1 MNLFCFSLEGSID
14 SLYEAVQS
22 STVGPPLPIP
32 SRSSSRSCSRSCS
45 PAVLLNDNTR
55 WRGSGRSISM
65 DMPQTH
71 GVNSNKK
78 NRRTHI
84 SKSLSDNE
92 TLDNSACNTAAW
104 QHARSREDLI
114 HLTNNH
120 NEEMRKPK
128 HRTDKKGGKG
138 GHHTGTKKKEK
149 QQTNQ
154 SVHNNGVMTE
164 SKPAV
169 RKNLKN
175 GRKPG
180 GRSGKDGSKKSNN
193 RVCSPPRTM
202 SPPLGPHYLDVP
214 YRSRSDRMLY
224 LGKSS
229 TLPAQENTTLG
240 RCVDMVSLPGGAT
253 PTHHQ
258 RWSNP
263 GDSSPA
269 WGTIEHTC
277 RWPLTEYHMLP
288 HEFAMLHV
296 MEEDGRQ
303 QPASDQNESLKRSCQ
318 LLAKVPRSIT
328 EVDQSEPNR
337 STSFGKFEGLRN
349 HSSQAKTEE
358 TRTTTLREECDNPD
372 PGRSAGIGKK
382 MKEISLTMR
391 RKMGK
396 KHAKSLS
403 EETGDDID
411 KDPEAEIESSPPA
424 EKSSTKTSN
433 SLESLC
439 SGQSSSSG
447 VTSESNSS
455 GQRDSLKLEEDG
467 SYQGQFC
474 GRARVHT
481 DFVPSPYDTDSLKL
495 KVGDII
501 HIISKPPMGIWTG
514 ILNNKVGNFK
524 FIYVDVLEEEKEKEA
539 EEETPKI
546 RQQKLCKRPRPKT
559 LLELL
564 EQLNL
569 EEYASALL
577 LNGYQTVEDL
587 LHLQEKH
594 LIELNVKDPE
604 HRRRLLAAAEC
615 RYVGDDMSN
624 GEEQKSSHAQQ
635 EEDSDC
641 PRDSG
646 CFIPS
651 EC

>member
-14 SLYEAVQS
+14 SLYEVVQS
-22 STVGPPLPIP
+22 STDGPPLPIP

-65 DMPQTH
+65 DMQQTY

-78 NRRTHI
+78 NGRTHI

-180 GRSGKDGSKKSNN
+180 GRSGKDGSKKSHN

-214 YRSRSDRMLY
+214 YTSRSDRMLY

-240 RCVDMVSLPGGAT
+240 RCADMVSLPGGAT

-263 GDSSPA
+263 GDSSHA

-277 RWPLTEYHMLP
+277 RWPLTDYRMLP

-296 MEEDGRQ
+296 KEGDGRQ
-303 QPASDQNESLKRSCQ
+303 QPASDQNGSLKRSCQ

-328 EVDQSEPNR
+328 EVDQSEPNV
-337 STSFGKFEGLRN
+337 
-349 HSSQAKTEE
+349 
-358 TRTTTLREECDNPD
+358 
-372 PGRSAGIGKK
+372 
-382 MKEISLTMR
+382 
-391 RKMGK
+391 
-396 KHAKSLS
+396 
-403 EETGDDID
+403 
-411 KDPEAEIESSPPA
+411 
-424 EKSSTKTSN
+424 SN
-433 SLESLC
+433 E
-439 SGQSSSSG
+439 
-447 VTSESNSS
+447 
-455 GQRDSLKLEEDG
+455 
-467 SYQGQFC
+467 
-474 GRARVHT
+474 
-481 DFVPSPYDTDSLKL
+481 
-495 KVGDII
+495 
-501 HIISKPPMGIWTG
+501 
-514 ILNNKVGNFK
+514 
-524 FIYVDVLEEEKEKEA
+524 
-539 EEETPKI
+539 
-546 RQQKLCKRPRPKT
+546 
-559 LLELL
+559 
-564 EQLNL
+564 
-569 EEYASALL
+569 
-577 LNGYQTVEDL
+577 
-587 LHLQEKH
+587 
-594 LIELNVKDPE
+594 
-604 HRRRLLAAAEC
+604 
-615 RYVGDDMSN
+615 
-624 GEEQKSSHAQQ
+624 
-635 EEDSDC
+635 
-641 PRDSG
+641 
-646 CFIPS
+646 
-651 EC
+651 